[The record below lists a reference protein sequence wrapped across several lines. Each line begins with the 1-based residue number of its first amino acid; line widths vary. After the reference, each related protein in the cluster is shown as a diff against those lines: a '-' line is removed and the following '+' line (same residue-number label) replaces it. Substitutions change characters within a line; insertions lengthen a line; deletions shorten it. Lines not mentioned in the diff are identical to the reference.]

1 MDYKLTKGYVDLIE
15 KKYNLKVLDNHY
27 ILVDKHFQRYNMM
40 IDVQFND
47 KMLKVFKEKYAQ
59 EKSKNHVAWEERK
72 QTKSIRFYAE
82 VGNNILLL
90 WDSLQEK

>member
-1 MDYKLTKGYVDLIE
+1 MDYKLPKGYIDLIE

-27 ILVDKHFQRYNMM
+27 ILVDKNFQRYNMM

-72 QTKSIRFYAE
+72 QTKSIRSVSYTHLTLPT
-82 VGNNILLL
+82 N
-90 WDSLQEK
+90 SLV

>member
-1 MDYKLTKGYVDLIE
+1 
-15 KKYNLKVLDNHY
+15 
-27 ILVDKHFQRYNMM
+27 MM

-47 KMLKVFKEKYAQ
+47 KMLKVFKENNAQ
-59 EKSKNHVAWEERK
+59 EKSKNHVTGKKENK
-72 QTKSIRFYAE
+72 QKVFVFMQ